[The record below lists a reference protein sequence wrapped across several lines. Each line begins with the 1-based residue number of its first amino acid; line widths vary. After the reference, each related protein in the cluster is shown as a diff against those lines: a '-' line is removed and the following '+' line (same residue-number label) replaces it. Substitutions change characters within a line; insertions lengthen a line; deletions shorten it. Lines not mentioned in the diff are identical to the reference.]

1 MRKDGLTREYKI
13 RYNIQNFKH
22 PAQSPDLNLIEGIW
36 NIIKQRLRYRKFD
49 TDEDIKEALREEQD
63 KVTLEEIRKRISS
76 MPERCA
82 YLKNT
87 KGKPIK
93 RALWQIE

>member
-1 MRKDGLTREYKI
+1 M
-13 RYNIQNFKH
+13 
-22 PAQSPDLNLIEGIW
+22 NLIEGIW
-36 NIIKQRLRYRKFD
+36 NIIKQCLRYRRFD
-49 TDEDIKEALREEQD
+49 TDEDVKEALREEWD
-63 KVTLEEIRKRISS
+63 KVTLEEIRKRIGS

-93 RALWQIE
+93 RALW